1 MAKADPAPRLSK
13 KAYEARVPDL
23 RAALVH
29 MQVQLKNAPFPVLV
43 VVAAACSSFIVVGR
57 MLRKL
62 DMVGVLK
69 ARD

>member
-1 MAKADPAPRLSK
+1 VRLPLEISLFT
-13 KAYEARVPDL
+13 YTVS
-23 RAALVH
+23 
-29 MQVQLKNAPFPVLV
+29 VLV
-43 VVAAACSSFIVVGR
+43 VAAAACSSFIVVGR